1 MRKIRLKVAA
11 LFSVALFFSAISG
24 LSQAATTDQAAPVAP
39 PAAQPAGQPASRP
52 QFFAGT
58 VVELDEG
65 HIRITRTLVGRPT
78 ESRSFTINPSTKMNK
93 AVIKL
98 HNRVTVRYKHLND
111 GDVALEI
118 QPRPVITRAPK
129 S

>member
-1 MRKIRLKVAA
+1 MIKIRLKVVVLFSAA
-11 LFSVALFFSAISG
+11 LVCSAFPG
-24 LSQAATTDQAAPVAP
+24 ASQTATIEPTTPQAP
-39 PAAQPAGQPASRP
+39 PAARP

-58 VVELDEG
+58 VVEMDAN
-65 HIRITRTLVGRPT
+65 HIKITRTLVGRPT
-78 ESRSFTINPSTKMNK
+78 ESRSFAINPSTKMNK
-93 AVIKL
+93 AAIKL

>member
-1 MRKIRLKVAA
+1 MRKIGLKVVVR
-11 LFSVALFFSAISG
+11 FSVALFCGAVLG
-24 LSQAATTDQAAPVAP
+24 LSQTTTDPAAP
-39 PAAQPAGQPASRP
+39 PATQPAARP

-58 VVELDEG
+58 VVELDGG
-65 HIRITRTLVGRPT
+65 HIKVTRTLVGRPT
-78 ESRSFTINPSTKMNK
+78 ESRSFAINPSTKMNK
-93 AVIKL
+93 AAIKL

-118 QPRPVITRAPK
+118 QPRPVITRTPK

>member
-1 MRKIRLKVAA
+1 MIKIRLKVVVLFSAA
-11 LFSVALFFSAISG
+11 LVCSAFPG
-24 LSQAATTDQAAPVAP
+24 PSQTATTEPTTPQAP
-39 PAAQPAGQPASRP
+39 PAARP

-58 VVELDEG
+58 VVELDAN
-65 HIRITRTLVGRPT
+65 HIKITRTLVGRPT
-78 ESRSFTINPSTKMNK
+78 ESRSFAINPSTKMNK
-93 AVIKL
+93 AAIKL

-118 QPRPVITRAPK
+118 QPRPVITRTPK

>member
-1 MRKIRLKVAA
+1 MRKIRLAVVVLFSGA
-11 LFSVALFFSAISG
+11 LFCGATLG
-24 LSQAATTDQAAPVAP
+24 LSQTATTEQAAPVPP
-39 PAAQPAGQPASRP
+39 PAPHP

-58 VVELDEG
+58 VVELDAS
-65 HIRITRTLVGRPT
+65 HIKVTRTLVGRPT
-78 ESRSFTINPSTKMNK
+78 ESRSFAINPSTKMNK
-93 AVIKL
+93 AAVKL

>member
-1 MRKIRLKVAA
+1 MRKIRLTVVMLFFGA
-11 LFSVALFFSAISG
+11 LFCGAIQG
-24 LSQAATTDQAAPVAP
+24 LSQTATIEPTAPVTP
-39 PAAQPAGQPASRP
+39 PAARP

-58 VVELDEG
+58 IVELDAS
-65 HIRITRTLVGRPT
+65 HIKVTRTLVGRPT
-78 ESRSFTINPSTKMNK
+78 ESRSFAINPSTKMNK
-93 AVIKL
+93 AAIKL

-118 QPRPVITRAPK
+118 QPRPVIARTPK

>member
-1 MRKIRLKVAA
+1 MIKIRLRVVLLFSAA
-11 LFSVALFFSAISG
+11 LVCSAFPAP
-24 LSQAATTDQAAPVAP
+24 SQTATAEPTTPQAP
-39 PAAQPAGQPASRP
+39 PAAPRP

-58 VVELDEG
+58 VVELDAN
-65 HIRITRTLVGRPT
+65 HIKVTRTLVGRPT
-78 ESRSFTINPSTKMNK
+78 ESRSFAINPSTKMNK
-93 AVIKL
+93 AAIKL

-118 QPRPVITRAPK
+118 QPRPVITLTPK

>member
-1 MRKIRLKVAA
+1 MRKIRLKVVVR
-11 LFSVALFFSAISG
+11 FSVALFCGAILG
-24 LSQAATTDQAAPVAP
+24 LSQTAATDP
-39 PAAQPAGQPASRP
+39 PAQSAAQPAARP

-58 VVELDEG
+58 VVEVDAS
-65 HIRITRTLVGRPT
+65 HIKVTRTLVGRPT
-78 ESRSFTINPSTKMNK
+78 ESRSFAINPSTKMNK
-93 AVIKL
+93 AAIKL

-118 QPRPVITRAPK
+118 QPRPVIVRTPK

>member
-1 MRKIRLKVAA
+1 MIKIRLTVVVLFSAA
-11 LFSVALFFSAISG
+11 LICSAFPAP
-24 LSQAATTDQAAPVAP
+24 SQTATTEPTTPQAP
-39 PAAQPAGQPASRP
+39 PAAHP

-58 VVELDEG
+58 VVELDAN
-65 HIRITRTLVGRPT
+65 HIKITRTLVGRPT
-78 ESRSFTINPSTKMNK
+78 ESRSFAINPSTKMNK
-93 AVIKL
+93 AAIKL

>member
-1 MRKIRLKVAA
+1 MIKIRSQVVVLFSAA
-11 LFSVALFFSAISG
+11 LVCSAFPG
-24 LSQAATTDQAAPVAP
+24 PPQTATTEPTTPQAQAAP
-39 PAAQPAGQPASRP
+39 RP

-58 VVELDEG
+58 VVELDAN
-65 HIRITRTLVGRPT
+65 HIKVTRTLVGRPT
-78 ESRSFTINPSTKMNK
+78 ESRSFAINPSTKMNK
-93 AVIKL
+93 AAIKL

-118 QPRPVITRAPK
+118 QPRPVITVAPK